1 MQLSLYTFVQNGL
14 FYDYHTVEML
24 KHHLPLADE
33 IIVNEGYS
41 SDGTYEAITG
51 IDPKVK
57 VFRSKWGLAKGM
69 DWFTR
74 FKNEARLRCKGD
86 WCILLDCDEFIPEWE
101 FEKIRSYIEHT
112 SDTMARITLLNFYGN
127 YKVFHS
133 NPEKVMWPA
142 RKMVL
147 HRNIPEIE
155 IWGDGSNVRL
165 KGTVLDWSSARA
177 EFACHHFGM
186 VRQAAR
192 LRQKWRIQS
201 RINTQKPMWLRIP
214 SLLFDYLPH
223 NWKDHQFLD
232 DLTIYD
238 GPYMD
243 TVVRN
248 PSEFVRDDFTVY
260 QYLVEKSRAHP
271 SDACAH
277 GKENQHG
284 AQAKGH
290 L

>member
-1 MQLSLYTFVQNGL
+1 MRLSLYTFVQNGL

-57 VFRSKWGLAKGM
+57 VFRTGWGHARGL

-74 FKNEARLRCKGD
+74 FKNEARLRCQGD

-101 FEKIRSYIEHT
+101 FENIRSFIDQT
-112 SDTMARITLLNFYGN
+112 SDIMASVRLLNFYGN
-127 YKVFHS
+127 YKVLHS
-133 NPEKVMWPA
+133 NAEKVKWPA

-155 IWGDGSNVRL
+155 IWGDGSSVRL
-165 KGTVLDWSSARA
+165 KGTVLDWSCARA

-192 LRQKWRIQS
+192 LRQKWSFHGRLYTRKS
-201 RINTQKPMWLRIP
+201 MWFGFP
-214 SLLFDYLPH
+214 SFLFDYRPH
-223 NWKDHQFLD
+223 SWEDPRFLD
-232 DLTIYD
+232 DLAIFE
-238 GPYMD
+238 GPYVKAVHD
-243 TVVRN
+243 N
-248 PSEFVRDDFTVY
+248 PEEFVRDGLELYRLLKNRVAETGV
-260 QYLVEKSRAHP
+260 R
-271 SDACAH
+271 
-277 GKENQHG
+277 
-284 AQAKGH
+284 
-290 L
+290 